1 MIAKSQTR
9 WTLSEGSSLR
19 KQSCLPVNTQ
29 SVHQFS
35 DRHGVIAVVWNS
47 ATEWQVISVGMM
59 YLLVLV
65 SVPLSFCCI
74 LQHCWKA
81 LAQFVMKGFNKS
93 ISLTRSLCLNIILL
107 VCCPFSIQ
115 QFIFWR
121 VSVPLH
127 LQQMTLF
134 FFCIFV
140 FLCSCV
146 INNFVLVQFLQCPEK
161 NKK

>member
-1 MIAKSQTR
+1 MTKWLQSP
-9 WTLSEGSSLR
+9 
-19 KQSCLPVNTQ
+19 KQDGLWVKEVVWENRVAFLVNTQ

-134 FFCIFV
+134 FFV
-140 FLCSCV
+140 FLYFCV
-146 INNFVLVQFLQCPEK
+146 RVLSITLC
-161 NKK
+161 